1 MAKVLV
7 TGGAG
12 YIGSH
17 MVLKLLEAGHQPVVV
32 DDLSTGIQSFVPKE
46 VPLHAFSISDADKL
60 SQLLQAEQ
68 FDIVMHFAA
77 FIEVG
82 ESVKKPEKY
91 YHNNFINTL
100 TLLNVMKQHKV
111 KHFIF
116 SSTAAIFGEPH
127 YTPADEKHPKQP
139 LNPYGASKLMC
150 EQLLQDMDIAYGL
163 KSVCLR
169 YFNAAGAD
177 PAGRTGYRTANAS
190 HLIPIALQTILG
202 QRPHLEVYGRDY
214 PTPDGTCIRDY
225 IHVMDLCEAHLLAMH
240 HLLAGGESRQY
251 NVGNGQGYSVQ
262 QVIDT
267 VKQVTGQA
275 IKVVDSGRRAGDPAQ
290 LVADSRRIQQ
300 ELNWRPHYPLLA
312 DIIEHA
318 WKWENICCRADQG

>member
-1 MAKVLV
+1 MTNILI

-17 MVLKLLEAGHQPVVV
+17 MVLKLLEAGYHPVVV
-32 DDLSTGIQSFVPKE
+32 DDLSTGMESFMPPG
-46 VPLHAFSISDADKL
+46 VPLHRFSIGDADKL
-60 SQLLQAEQ
+60 NQLLRATQ

-91 YHNNFINTL
+91 YQNNFFNTL
-100 TLLNVMKQHKV
+100 TLLHTMKQHGIN
-111 KHFIF
+111 HFIF

-127 YTPADEKHPKQP
+127 YTPADENHPKQP

-150 EQLLQDMDIAYGL
+150 EQLLQDLDTAYGI

-190 HLIPIALQTILG
+190 HLIPIALQTALG
-202 QRPHLEVYGRDY
+202 QRPHMEVYGRDY
-214 PTPDGTCIRDY
+214 PTLDGTCIRDY
-225 IHVMDLCEAHLLAMH
+225 IHIMDLCDAHLLAMQ
-240 HLLAGGESRQY
+240 HLLAGGSSRQY
-251 NVGNGQGYSVQ
+251 NLGNGQGYSVQ

-267 VKQVTGQA
+267 ARQVTGQA
-275 IKVVDSGRRAGDPAQ
+275 IQVIDSARRPGDPAK
-290 LVADSRRIQQ
+290 LVADSRLIQQ
-300 ELNWRPHYPLLA
+300 ELGWKPRYPELA
-312 DIIEHA
+312 TIIEHA
-318 WKWENICCRADQG
+318 WKWEKQCYRAGC